1 MILIHSSSTNR
12 TQRSPIILVAMGI
25 ACFVAG
31 LAFSAEP
38 AHKYNGTYYGKR
50 SLTKGKPSA
59 MCPPEDDVSITIEG
73 NVLTFTTS
81 ALEKYVD
88 PFYPRPDGS
97 FGQIFVDAPGGAA
110 TVEYYGHIV
119 GDVIE
124 ADVTNRLT
132 IPPCEYRWRLKKGP

>member
-1 MILIHSSSTNR
+1 MIFHSSSANR
-12 TQRSPIILVAMGI
+12 TQRGPIPWAAIGMACLVAGS
-25 ACFVAG
+25 
-31 LAFSAEP
+31 AFGAEP
-38 AHKYNGTYYGKR
+38 AHKYDGTYHGKR

-81 ALEKYVD
+81 NLKKYVD
-88 PFYPRPDGS
+88 PFYPRADGS

-110 TVEYYGHIV
+110 AVEYYGRVV

-124 ADVTNRLT
+124 ADVINHLT
-132 IPPCEYRWRLKKGP
+132 TPPCEYWWRLKKGP